1 MNNTNSHR
9 NVHFWYYI
17 KEGFLS
23 VVKNGFKSFALIF
36 TMTAC
41 MIIMG
46 CFALLSLNVRNV
58 ISKFENENIIL
69 AYVDERLEEA
79 NAVSIKSDLVKIPNV
94 TEVNFVSRKEAMD
107 SFVAQ
112 YPDKTRFVDIDESVF
127 RHRYQI
133 YIEDVSLMEETYS
146 AVNSVAG
153 IVKVNANLT
162 IAAGFVTLQRIV
174 TVVSLGLIAILLVI
188 SLFMMTNT
196 IRIAAYDR
204 RSEIAIMRMVGATKR
219 FIRNPFLFE
228 GFILGIVAAMLA
240 FILQIVLYHF
250 VTIKAASAATAS
262 LISTVPFSVVTV
274 PMLIIFG
281 AIGLGVGFIGSGTAI
296 RKYLKV

>member
-1 MNNTNSHR
+1 
-9 NVHFWYYI
+9 VHFWYYI